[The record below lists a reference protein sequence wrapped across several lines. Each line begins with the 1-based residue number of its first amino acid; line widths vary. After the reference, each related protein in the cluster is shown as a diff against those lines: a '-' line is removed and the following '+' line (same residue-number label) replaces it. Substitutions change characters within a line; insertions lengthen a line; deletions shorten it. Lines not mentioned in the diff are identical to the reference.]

1 MGKAVLDVNI
11 LNKKSGVVLVTD
23 LLSFIAG
30 GIIYSVAVLL
40 FLSANEISPGGITGI
55 ATVLNYLFMLPIG
68 TVMFLLNI
76 PILIIGFIK
85 LGGIFILKTTVSTV
99 IISIILDITEAFLPA
114 VTIDPVLA
122 SVFGGLLM
130 GLGISIF
137 MLRGAT
143 TGGVDI
149 IAKLINRRFPHM
161 TVGRLMLL
169 ADAVV
174 VAVSAFAYKNI
185 ESALYSVIALYASS
199 RIIDMMLYG
208 ADKGKIIYI
217 ITEKSQE
224 ISREVMSLVKRG
236 ITVIGVTGAYTGRR
250 LNMLMCTVRRNE
262 VSAVCRL
269 ARENDKTAFIVI
281 AEAGE
286 ILGEGFKPNV

>member
-1 MGKAVLDVNI
+1 MKI
-11 LNKKSGVVLVTD
+11 KSGIVVATD
-23 LLSFIAG
+23 LLLFIAG

-40 FLSANEISPGGITGI
+40 FLSANEISPGGLTGI

-68 TVMFLLNI
+68 TMMFLLNI

-99 IISIILDITEAFLPA
+99 IISIILDIVEAFLPA
-114 VTIDPVLA
+114 VTIDTILA
-122 SVFGGLLM
+122 AVFGGLLM
-130 GLGISIF
+130 GFGISIF

-149 IAKLINRRFPHM
+149 IAMLINLRFPHL

-169 ADAVV
+169 FDAVV
-174 VAVSAFAYKNI
+174 VSLSTLAYKNI

-199 RIIDMMLYG
+199 RVIDMMLYG

-217 ITEKSQE
+217 ITEKSAE
-224 ISREVMSLVKRG
+224 MSREIMSLVKRG

-250 LNMLMCTVRRNE
+250 LNMLMGTVRRNE
-262 VSAVCRL
+262 VSAVCRFV
-269 ARENDKTAFIVI
+269 RENDRNAYIVI

>member
-1 MGKAVLDVNI
+1 MKI
-11 LNKKSGVVLVTD
+11 KSGIVVATD
-23 LLSFIAG
+23 LLLFIVG

-40 FLSANEISPGGITGI
+40 FLSANEISPGGLTGI

-68 TVMFLLNI
+68 TMMFLLNI

-99 IISIILDITEAFLPA
+99 IISIILDIVEAFLPA
-114 VTIDPVLA
+114 VTIDPILA
-122 SVFGGLLM
+122 AVFGGLLM
-130 GLGISIF
+130 GFGISIF

-149 IAKLINRRFPHM
+149 IAKLINLRFPHL

-169 ADAVV
+169 FDAVV
-174 VAVSAFAYKNI
+174 VALSTLAYKNI

-199 RIIDMMLYG
+199 RVIDIMLYG

-217 ITEKSQE
+217 ITERSE
-224 ISREVMSLVKRG
+224 TLSREIMSLVKRG
-236 ITVIGVTGAYTGRR
+236 ITVIDVTGAYTGRK

-262 VSAVCRL
+262 VSAVCRFV
-269 ARENDKTAFIVI
+269 RENDRNAFIVI

-286 ILGEGFKPNV
+286 ILGQGFKANV

>member
-1 MGKAVLDVNI
+1 MRI
-11 LNKKSGVVLVTD
+11 LNKKSGVVLAVD
-23 LLSFIAG
+23 LLVYILG

-55 ATVLNYLFMLPIG
+55 ATVFNYLFMLPIG

-76 PILIIGFIK
+76 PILIIGFMK
-85 LGGIFILKTTVSTV
+85 LGGLFILKTTVATV
-99 IISIILDITEAFLPA
+99 IISIILDVVEAFLPA
-114 VTIDPVLA
+114 VKVDPILA
-122 SVFGGLLM
+122 AVFGGLLM
-130 GLGISIF
+130 GLGVSMF

-149 IAKLINRRFPHM
+149 IAKLINRRFPHI

-169 ADAVV
+169 SDAVV
-174 VAVSAFAYKNI
+174 VALSAFAYKNV

-199 RIIDMMLYG
+199 RVIDMMLYG
-208 ADKGKIIYI
+208 ADKGKIVYI
-217 ITEKSQE
+217 ITEKSAE
-224 ISREVMSLVKRG
+224 MSREIMSLVKRG

-250 LNMLMCTVRRNE
+250 LDMLMCTVRRNE
-262 VSAVCRL
+262 DSAVCRL
-269 ARENDKTAFIVI
+269 ARENDRGAFIVI

>member
-1 MGKAVLDVNI
+1 M
-11 LNKKSGVVLVTD
+11 NKKSGAVLAAD
-23 LLSFIAG
+23 LLIYLSG
-30 GIIYSVAVLL
+30 GIIYSVAVLI
-40 FLSANEISPGGITGI
+40 FLSANEISPGGLTGI
-55 ATVLNYLFMLPIG
+55 ATVLNYLFELPIG

-76 PILIIGFIK
+76 PILIIGFVK
-85 LGGIFILKTTVSTV
+85 LGGIFILKTTVATV
-99 IISIILDITEAFLPA
+99 IISIILDIVEIFLPT
-114 VTIDPVLA
+114 VKIDPILA

-130 GLGISIF
+130 GLGISMF

-149 IAKLINRRFPHM
+149 IAKLINRKFPHM
-161 TVGRLMLL
+161 TVGRIMLFS
-169 ADAVV
+169 DAFV
-174 VAVSAFAYKNI
+174 VALSAFAYKNI

-199 RIIDMMLYG
+199 RVIDMMLYG
-208 ADKGKIIYI
+208 ADKGKIVYI
-217 ITEKSQE
+217 ITEKSEKMSGE
-224 ISREVMSLVKRG
+224 IMSLVKRG

-250 LNMLMCTVRRNE
+250 LDMLMCTVRRNE

-269 ARENDKTAFIVI
+269 ARENDAGAFIVI

>member
-1 MGKAVLDVNI
+1 MRVLI
-11 LNKKSGVVLVTD
+11 KKSGVVLATD
-23 LLSFIAG
+23 LLVYILG
-30 GIIYSVAVLL
+30 GVIYSVAVLL
-40 FLSANEISPGGITGI
+40 FLSGNEISPGGLTGI

-76 PILIIGFIK
+76 PILIVGFMK
-85 LGGIFILKTTVSTV
+85 LGGVFILKTTVATV
-99 IISIILDITEAFLPA
+99 IISIILDIIESFLPA
-114 VTIDPVLA
+114 VRVDPILA
-122 SVFGGLLM
+122 AVFGGLLM
-130 GLGISIF
+130 GLGISMF

-169 ADAVV
+169 SDAIV
-174 VAVSAFAYKNI
+174 VALSAFAYKNV

-199 RIIDMMLYG
+199 RVIDMMLYG
-208 ADKGKIIYI
+208 ADKGKIVYI
-217 ITEKSQE
+217 ITEKSAEMSGE
-224 ISREVMSLVKRG
+224 IMSLVKRG

-269 ARENDKTAFIVI
+269 ARENDSGAFIVI

>member
-1 MGKAVLDVNI
+1 M
-11 LNKKSGVVLVTD
+11 NKKSGLVLATD
-23 LLSFIAG
+23 FLMFIVG

-40 FLSANEISPGGITGI
+40 FLSANEISPGGLTGI

-76 PILIIGFIK
+76 PILIIGFMK
-85 LGGIFILKTTVSTV
+85 LGGVFILKTTVSTV
-99 IISIILDITEAFLPA
+99 IISIILDIAEAFLPVITVA
-114 VTIDPVLA
+114 PILA

-174 VAVSAFAYKNI
+174 VALSSLAYKNI

-199 RIIDMMLYG
+199 KVIDIMLYG

-217 ITEKSQE
+217 VTEKSDE
-224 ISREVMSLVKRG
+224 MSRDIMSLVKRG

-262 VSAVCRL
+262 VSSVCRL
-269 ARENDKTAFIVI
+269 ARENDKNAFIVI
-281 AEAGE
+281 SEAGE
-286 ILGEGFKPNV
+286 ILGEGFKTNV

>member
-1 MGKAVLDVNI
+1 MRI
-11 LNKKSGVVLVTD
+11 LNKKSGAVLVTD

-40 FLSANEISPGGITGI
+40 FLSANEISPGGLTGI

-68 TVMFLLNI
+68 TMMFLLNI

-85 LGGIFILKTTVSTV
+85 FGGIFILKTTVSTV
-99 IISIILDITEAFLPA
+99 IISIILDVAEAVLPA
-114 VTIDPVLA
+114 AAVDPILA
-122 SVFGGLLM
+122 AVFGGLLM
-130 GLGISIF
+130 GIGISIF

-174 VAVSAFAYKNI
+174 VALSAFAYKNI
-185 ESALYSVIALYASS
+185 ESALYSVVALYASS
-199 RIIDMMLYG
+199 RVIDMMLYG
-208 ADKGKIIYI
+208 ADKGKIVYI
-217 ITEKSQE
+217 ITEKSAE
-224 ISREVMSLVKRG
+224 MSREIMSLVKRG
-236 ITVIGVTGAYTGRR
+236 ITVIGVTGAYTGRP

-269 ARENDKTAFIVI
+269 ARENDKNSFIVI

-286 ILGEGFKPNV
+286 ILGQGFKANV

>member
-1 MGKAVLDVNI
+1 MRI
-11 LNKKSGVVLVTD
+11 LNKKSGAVLVTD

-40 FLSANEISPGGITGI
+40 FLSANEISPGGLTGI
-55 ATVLNYLFMLPIG
+55 ATVFNYLFMLPIG
-68 TVMFLLNI
+68 TMMFLLNI
-76 PILIIGFIK
+76 PILIIGFIRF
-85 LGGIFILKTTVSTV
+85 GGIFILKTTVSTV
-99 IISIILDITEAFLPA
+99 IISIILDVAEAVLPTVA
-114 VTIDPVLA
+114 IDPILA
-122 SVFGGLLM
+122 AVFGGLLM
-130 GLGISIF
+130 GIGISIF

-174 VAVSAFAYKNI
+174 VALSAFAYKNI

-199 RIIDMMLYG
+199 RVIDMMLYG
-208 ADKGKIIYI
+208 ADKGKIVYI
-217 ITEKSQE
+217 ITEKSAE
-224 ISREVMSLVKRG
+224 MSREIMSLVKRG
-236 ITVIGVTGAYTGRR
+236 ITVIGVTGAYTGRP

-269 ARENDKTAFIVI
+269 ARENDKNSFIVI

-286 ILGEGFKPNV
+286 ILGQGFKANV

>member
-1 MGKAVLDVNI
+1 M
-11 LNKKSGVVLVTD
+11 NKKSGVVLATD
-23 LLSFIAG
+23 LLVYIAG

-40 FLSANEISPGGITGI
+40 FLSANEISPGGLTGI

-76 PILIIGFIK
+76 PILIIGFMK
-85 LGGIFILKTTVSTV
+85 LGGVFILKTTVATV
-99 IISIILDITEAFLPA
+99 IISIILDIIESFLPA
-114 VTIDPVLA
+114 VRVDPILA
-122 SVFGGLLM
+122 AVFGGLLM
-130 GLGISIF
+130 GLGVSMF

-149 IAKLINRRFPHM
+149 IAKLINRRFTHM

-169 ADAVV
+169 SDAVV
-174 VAVSAFAYKNI
+174 VAFSAIAYKNV

-199 RIIDMMLYG
+199 RVIDMMLYG
-208 ADKGKIIYI
+208 ADKGKIVYI
-217 ITEKSQE
+217 ITEKSAE
-224 ISREVMSLVKRG
+224 MSREIMSLVKRG
-236 ITVIGVTGAYTGRR
+236 ITLIGVTGAYTGRR
-250 LNMLMCTVRRNE
+250 LDMLMCTVRRNE

-269 ARENDKTAFIVI
+269 ARENDGGAFIVI

>member
-1 MGKAVLDVNI
+1 MRI
-11 LNKKSGVVLVTD
+11 LNKKSGVVLAVD
-23 LLSFIAG
+23 LLVYIAG

-76 PILIIGFIK
+76 PILIIGFMK
-85 LGGIFILKTTVSTV
+85 LGGVFILKTTVATV
-99 IISIILDITEAFLPA
+99 IISIILDIVETFLPA
-114 VTIDPVLA
+114 VKVDPILA
-122 SVFGGLLM
+122 AVFGGLLM
-130 GLGISIF
+130 GLGVSMF

-149 IAKLINRRFPHM
+149 ISKLINRRFPHI

-169 ADAVV
+169 SDAVV
-174 VAVSAFAYKNI
+174 VALSAFAYKNV

-199 RIIDMMLYG
+199 RVIDMMLYG
-208 ADKGKIIYI
+208 ADKGKIVYI
-217 ITEKSQE
+217 ITEKSAE
-224 ISREVMSLVKRG
+224 MSREIMSLVKRG
-236 ITVIGVTGAYTGRR
+236 ITVIGVTGAYTGRQ

-269 ARENDKTAFIVI
+269 ARENDGGAFIVI

>member
-1 MGKAVLDVNI
+1 MRI
-11 LNKKSGVVLVTD
+11 LNKKSGAVLVTD

-30 GIIYSVAVLL
+30 GVIYSVAVLL
-40 FLSANEISPGGITGI
+40 FLSANEISPGGLTGI

-68 TVMFLLNI
+68 TMMFLLNI

-85 LGGIFILKTTVSTV
+85 FGGIFILKTTVSTV
-99 IISIILDITEAFLPA
+99 IISIILDVAEAVLPTVA
-114 VTIDPVLA
+114 IDPILA
-122 SVFGGLLM
+122 AVFGGLLM
-130 GLGISIF
+130 GIGISIF

-174 VAVSAFAYKNI
+174 VALSAFAYKNI

-199 RIIDMMLYG
+199 RVIDMMLYG
-208 ADKGKIIYI
+208 ADKGKIVYI
-217 ITEKSQE
+217 ITEKSAE
-224 ISREVMSLVKRG
+224 MSREIMSLVKRG
-236 ITVIGVTGAYTGRR
+236 ITVIGVTGAYTGRP

-269 ARENDKTAFIVI
+269 ARENDKNSFIVI

-286 ILGEGFKPNV
+286 ILGQGFKANV

>member
-1 MGKAVLDVNI
+1 MA
-11 LNKKSGVVLVTD
+11 TD
-23 LLSFIAG
+23 LLVYIAG

-40 FLSANEISPGGITGI
+40 FLSGNEISPGGLTGI

-76 PILIIGFIK
+76 PILIVGFMK
-85 LGGIFILKTTVSTV
+85 LGGVFILKTTVATV
-99 IISIILDITEAFLPA
+99 IISIILDIIESFLPA
-114 VTIDPVLA
+114 VAVDPILA
-122 SVFGGLLM
+122 AVFGGLLM
-130 GLGISIF
+130 GLGISMF

-161 TVGRLMLL
+161 MVGRLMLL
-169 ADAVV
+169 SDAVV
-174 VAVSAFAYKNI
+174 VALSAFAYKNV

-199 RIIDMMLYG
+199 RVIDMMLYG
-208 ADKGKIIYI
+208 ADKGKIVYI
-217 ITEKSQE
+217 ITEKSAEMSGE
-224 ISREVMSLVKRG
+224 IMSLVKRG

-269 ARENDKTAFIVI
+269 ARENDAGAFIVI

>member
-1 MGKAVLDVNI
+1 M
-11 LNKKSGVVLVTD
+11 NKKSGVVLAVD
-23 LLSFIAG
+23 LLVYILG

-55 ATVLNYLFMLPIG
+55 ATVFNYLFMLPIG

-76 PILIIGFIK
+76 PILIIGFMK
-85 LGGIFILKTTVSTV
+85 LGGVFILKTTVATV
-99 IISIILDITEAFLPA
+99 IISIILDIVETFLPA
-114 VTIDPVLA
+114 VKVDPILA
-122 SVFGGLLM
+122 AVFGGLLM
-130 GLGISIF
+130 GLGVSMF

-149 IAKLINRRFPHM
+149 IAKLINRRFPHI

-169 ADAVV
+169 SDAVV
-174 VAVSAFAYKNI
+174 VALSAFAYKNV

-199 RIIDMMLYG
+199 RVIDMMLYG
-208 ADKGKIIYI
+208 ADKGKIVYI
-217 ITEKSQE
+217 ITEKSAE
-224 ISREVMSLVKRG
+224 MSREIMSLVKRG

-250 LNMLMCTVRRNE
+250 LDMLMCTVRRNE

-269 ARENDKTAFIVI
+269 ARENDRGAFIVI

>member
-1 MGKAVLDVNI
+1 MRI
-11 LNKKSGVVLVTD
+11 LNKKSGVILAVD
-23 LLSFIAG
+23 LLVYIAG

-55 ATVLNYLFMLPIG
+55 ATVFNYLFMLPIG

-76 PILIIGFIK
+76 PILIIGFMK
-85 LGGIFILKTTVSTV
+85 LGGVFILKTTVATV
-99 IISIILDITEAFLPA
+99 IISIILDIVETFLPA
-114 VTIDPVLA
+114 VKVAPILA
-122 SVFGGLLM
+122 AVFGGLLM
-130 GLGISIF
+130 GLGVSMF

-149 IAKLINRRFPHM
+149 IAKLINRRFPHI

-169 ADAVV
+169 SDAVV
-174 VAVSAFAYKNI
+174 VALSAFAYKNV

-199 RIIDMMLYG
+199 RVIDMMLYG
-208 ADKGKIIYI
+208 ADKGKIVYI
-217 ITEKSQE
+217 ITEKSAE
-224 ISREVMSLVKRG
+224 MSREIMSLVKRG

-250 LNMLMCTVRRNE
+250 LDMLMCTVRRNE

-269 ARENDKTAFIVI
+269 ARENDRGAFIVI